1 MARQSSVVLLA
12 VSLLALGA
20 GCNKT
25 PDDGIPKAERQQ
37 ADQLTG
43 IVSRSGGDWNRL
55 TEADRA
61 FLKSQAGGAEK
72 MAQMLLSAKA
82 GKLRGQSGGAPKR

>member
-1 MARQSSVVLLA
+1 MARQSSVVIALA
-12 VSLLALGA
+12 ALALIGA

-25 PDDGIPKAERQQ
+25 PDDGIPPAERKQ

-43 IVSRSGGDWNRL
+43 IVERSGGDWNKL
-55 TEADRA
+55 TEADRT
-61 FLKSQAGGAEK
+61 FLKGQAGGDEK

-82 GKLRGQSGGAPKR
+82 GKLRGKGGAPGR